1 MSNVFYSNGT
11 RMRFEDKLKCSKC
24 QAAMR
29 KIGVKFEN
37 LEVVEVHKCLACGKR
52 RTRKAK
58 DLAIKSSPILEE
70 RDV

>member
-24 QAAMR
+24 QVAMR

-37 LEVVEVHKCLACGKR
+37 LVVVEVHKCMACGKR
-52 RTRKAK
+52 RTRKPK
-58 DLAIKSSPILEE
+58 DLAIRSSPILEE